1 MMQVAGNH
9 YTAIR
14 WLKHWALTGALL
26 SLVKRGGT
34 WAGCGPVQSPHRCYK
49 RNSPPING
57 RCTNLVALW
66 LPLHCKGLIWPCWGL
81 ILVLC
86 HMTAAAL
93 VVIEWPIGAAVS
105 DSHWST
111 GFRHLRTSAL
121 EPLSSVSAVAGA
133 ITVHVSAKP
142 KDTSDG
148 RKITAVA
155 SQRRCD
161 IAWLWRCL

>member
-1 MMQVAGNH
+1 MHAWSKEVRDVS
-9 YTAIR
+9 Y
-14 WLKHWALTGALL
+14 
-26 SLVKRGGT
+26 
-34 WAGCGPVQSPHRCYK
+34 
-49 RNSPPING
+49 
-57 RCTNLVALW
+57 
-66 LPLHCKGLIWPCWGL
+66 
-81 ILVLC
+81 
-86 HMTAAAL
+86 
-93 VVIEWPIGAAVS
+93 EWPIGAAVS

-121 EPLSSVSAVAGA
+121 EPPSSVSAVAGA

-148 RKITAVA
+148 RKIAAVA